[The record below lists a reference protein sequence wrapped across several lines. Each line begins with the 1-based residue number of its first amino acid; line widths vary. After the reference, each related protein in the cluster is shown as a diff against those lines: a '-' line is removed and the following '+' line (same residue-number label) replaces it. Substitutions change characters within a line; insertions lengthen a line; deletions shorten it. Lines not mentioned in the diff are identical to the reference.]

1 VRHRRMDASPAQVR
15 SSHKIVPAGSL
26 GYRDIE
32 KDSGVIVGTRWA
44 GFGILC
50 RPGPGYRAWCHSFG
64 VFCHSAGRRLDQIAR
79 PAVIGQRLPWSRSG
93 FCRAENSSDSRP
105 RQGRQSSESR
115 DNSSGRLDRI
125 SGSSRVSSSRSRS
138 RRWPHKHRQ
147 TSRSA
152 ASQDL
157 SPRGD
162 PTHLPGRI
170 RP

>member
-50 RPGPGYRAWCHSFG
+50 RPGPGHRAWCHSFG
-64 VFCHSAGRRLDQIAR
+64 VFCHSAGRRLDQTAR

-93 FCRAENSSDSRP
+93 FAGPRIHQTVGPDRGVNRANPVTIRP
-105 RQGRQSSESR
+105 AV
-115 DNSSGRLDRI
+115 LTA
-125 SGSSRVSSSRSRS
+125 SRV
-138 RRWPHKHRQ
+138 
-147 TSRSA
+147 
-152 ASQDL
+152 
-157 SPRGD
+157 PRGCLRAGLVVGD
-162 PTHLPGRI
+162 GLISIGRPAAA
-170 RP
+170 RPARICRPEETLLISPAG